1 MFDAPLWRDYF
12 VMVGGGGAALTGL
25 VFVAMSM
32 HLSDIASD
40 PTHRHR
46 ARTILT
52 ALTDVFVRCGL
63 VLMGGQAARA
73 VGAEIFV
80 VLVGV
85 EIFVFRSL
93 SEALRGSGAAQPGVL
108 FRSLNEA
115 LRGSGAAQ
123 PGVLFRSLNEAFRG
137 SGAAQPGVL
146 FRTLGYAACLIIEQ
160 TGAAILFFG
169 HTWGLYAVGVG
180 MMASFLFIVSGAWL
194 LLV

>member
-1 MFDAPLWRDYF
+1 MFDASLWRDYF

-25 VFVAMSM
+25 VFVAMSQ

-46 ARTILT
+46 ARTILI
-52 ALTDVFVRCGL
+52 ALTAVFVRCGL
-63 VLMGGQAARA
+63 VLMGGQTARA
-73 VGAEIFV
+73 VGVEIFV

-85 EIFVFRSL
+85 ELVVFRSL
-93 SEALRGSGAAQPGVL
+93 NNALRGSGAAQPRVL

-115 LRGSGAAQ
+115 LRDSGAAQ
-123 PGVLFRSLNEAFRG
+123 R
-137 SGAAQPGVL
+137 GVL

-160 TGAAILFFG
+160 AGAAILFFG

-194 LLV
+194 LLVGVESPAQRPTP

>member
-25 VFVAMSM
+25 VFVAMSL
-32 HLSDIASD
+32 HLSDIASN

-63 VLMGGQAARA
+63 VLMGGQSARA
-73 VGAEIFV
+73 
-80 VLVGV
+80 VGV
-85 EIFVFRSL
+85 EIFVML
-93 SEALRGSGAAQPGVL
+93 VVVEVVVL
-108 FRSLNEA
+108 RSLNEA
-115 LRGSGAAQ
+115 LRGSGAAH
-123 PGVLFRSLNEAFRG
+123 PGVLFRSLNEAVRG
-137 SGAAQPGVL
+137 SGAAQRGVL

-194 LLV
+194 LLVGVESPARRPTQ

>member
-25 VFVAMSM
+25 VFVAMSQ
-32 HLSDIASD
+32 HLSDIASN

-52 ALTDVFVRCGL
+52 ALTAVFVRCAL
-63 VLMGGQAARA
+63 VLMGGQTARA
-73 VGAEIFV
+73 
-80 VLVGV
+80 VGV
-85 EIFVFRSL
+85 EIFVVIV
-93 SEALRGSGAAQPGVL
+93 GVEVTV

-123 PGVLFRSLNEAFRG
+123 PGILFRSLNEALRG
-137 SGAAQPGVL
+137 SGAAQHGVL

-194 LLV
+194 LLVGVDSQARRPTP

>member
-12 VMVGGGGAALTGL
+12 VTVGGGAAALTGL
-25 VFVAMSM
+25 VFVAMSL

-52 ALTDVFVRCGL
+52 ALTTVFIRCGL
-63 VLMGGQAARA
+63 VLMGGQSARA
-73 VGAEIFV
+73 VGAELFV

-85 EIFVFRSL
+85 EVVVLRSL
-93 SEALRGSGAAQPGVL
+93 GQALHRSGAAQHGVL
-108 FRSLNEA
+108 S
-115 LRGSGAAQ
+115 
-123 PGVLFRSLNEAFRG
+123 
-137 SGAAQPGVL
+137 
-146 FRTLGYAACLIIEQ
+146 RTLGYAACLIIEQ

-169 HTWGLYAVGVG
+169 HAWGLYAVGVG

-194 LLV
+194 LLVGVDSPAQRLTP

>member
-25 VFVAMSM
+25 VFVAMSQ

-52 ALTDVFVRCGL
+52 ALTAVFVRCAL
-63 VLMGGQAARA
+63 VLMGGQSARA
-73 VGAEIFV
+73 
-80 VLVGV
+80 VGV
-85 EIFVFRSL
+85 EIFVVIV
-93 SEALRGSGAAQPGVL
+93 GVEVTV

-115 LRGSGAAQ
+115 LRVSSGARR
-123 PGVLFRSLNEAFRG
+123 GVLFRSLNQALRG
-137 SGAAQPGVL
+137 SGAEQRGVL
-146 FRTLGYAACLIIEQ
+146 FRTLGYAACLIVEQ
-160 TGAAILFFG
+160 TGAAILFFE

-194 LLV
+194 LLVGVDSQARRPTP